1 MTNHILKAHLSQLVL
16 RLKGAR
22 NNSQF
27 LKAKP
32 PDRTDMEEGS
42 QVKHLDRK
50 QRGNEKHSTDV
61 RMMMMMMM
69 MLKEQTEADLDVV
82 MVALWM

>member
-1 MTNHILKAHLSQLVL
+1 MTNHILKVHLSQLAL

-42 QVKHLDRK
+42 QAKHLDRK
-50 QRGNEKHSTDV
+50 QQRNEKHNRDV
-61 RMMMMMMM
+61 MIMMTK
-69 MLKEQTEADLDVV
+69 MLKEQTEADSDVV